1 MAAHFMNGPFSR
13 YGLIF
18 SFLTLLTGLTTNAQ
32 NALPN
37 VTRDLLNRG
46 PYFRASN
53 YDITP
58 IYTMP
63 GPDGRILGYPYLDTA
78 FARTAVTFYQNMA
91 KPGTKPFTEITD
103 APVRYNLQANDLEF
117 LVDARTVKAVS
128 GERVRQFNMERNG
141 QTTRFINATEA
152 GAPADLRGFFEQV
165 TDGRLKLLVR
175 HQIYVKKP
183 TYNPALSVGTK
194 DTELIREAVWY
205 ASDGKNLTKLTPNRK
220 GLLSVMQD
228 KEAQISAYLKEK
240 KPDLK
245 NPTVL
250 ADLFAYYNS
259 L

>member
-1 MAAHFMNGPFSR
+1 MNTLFRKNRLAPFASFLLLGPFAH
-13 YGLIF
+13 
-18 SFLTLLTGLTTNAQ
+18 AQ
-32 NALPN
+32 IPD

-46 PYFRASN
+46 SYFRASN

-78 FARTAVTFYQNMA
+78 FARTTVTFYQNMA

-117 LVDARTVKAVS
+117 LVDPKTVKAVS
-128 GERVRQFNMERNG
+128 GERVRHFKMERNG
-141 QTTRFINATEA
+141 QTTHFINATEA
-152 GAPADLRGFFEQV
+152 GAPADQRGFFEQV
-165 TDGRLKLLVR
+165 TDGKLKLLIR

-205 ASDGKNLTKLTPNRK
+205 TSDGKNLTKFSPSRK
-220 GLLSVMQD
+220 GLLNVMPD
-228 KEAQISAYLKEK
+228 KETQISAYLKEK

-245 NPTVL
+245 NRSAL
-250 ADLFAYYNS
+250 ADVFVYYNS